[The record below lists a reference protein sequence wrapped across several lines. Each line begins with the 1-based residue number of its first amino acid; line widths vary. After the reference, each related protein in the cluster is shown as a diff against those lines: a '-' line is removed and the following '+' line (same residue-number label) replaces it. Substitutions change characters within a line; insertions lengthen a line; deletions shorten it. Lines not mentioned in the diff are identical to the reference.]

1 MKRETLALVFSWE
14 FCKIF
19 KTTFFNSGGCFW
31 KGSWQC
37 YTNYTIKDY
46 NIWCKNRMSFFKI
59 TKTQRRH
66 KIEKIKSN
74 WRNYLICSP
83 DCGGVQNTPET
94 KNTLIFLS
102 AITVMQV
109 IFWTGDHFCFIPDCG
124 NSFNCKPKKILQ
136 TSRLFL
142 IFLAFTLVFFLELKG
157 E

>member
-37 YTNYTIKDY
+37 YTNYTIDY
-46 NIWCKNRMSFFKI
+46 NIWCKNQMSFFKNYKN
-59 TKTQRRH
+59 TEETQDWENKVKLKKLFNLHTR
-66 KIEKIKSN
+66 
-74 WRNYLICSP
+74 L
-83 DCGGVQNTPET
+83 GVQNTPET

-124 NSFNCKPKKILQ
+124 NSFNCKPKK
-136 TSRLFL
+136 SYK
-142 IFLAFTLVFFLELKG
+142 LAGYF
-157 E
+157 